1 MRTDP
6 QTTTTMS
13 KTQRWEWA
21 IGLKFEELSDKHLQL
36 AYKLNWDNLCK
47 FDSCRKNCKRTLCL
61 ACFDKSWI
69 DNDSANNSGYD
80 HYDTTNAD
88 QKRADLKTFVG
99 LKNLGATCYVN
110 CLLQLWFHNPAL
122 RKAIYQWDKESNE
135 SVIKEVTPK
144 NDFNNSQ
151 PAKVTTPKRPREDPE
166 KSTPRKMLKTK
177 EESNLTPAIV
187 QITTP
192 PCTKSERQKPKDSVQ
207 TNPIEQLQLIFAR
220 LQFTNKKSI
229 DPFSFIDSL
238 ALNAAE
244 QQDAQEFGNLFMEFL
259 EKSFANQ
266 KDNFV
271 SKIIQSQ
278 FCGKYSY
285 ATICDACKQCS
296 LSDSNFYE
304 LDLSIQNLETL
315 HDCLRDYF
323 RPVPLDG
330 KYNCPRCQKA
340 QSAHRKIIL
349 KSLPPTLNLQLLRFV
364 YDVQRNVRQKL
375 NSHIIFPEVLD
386 MTQFLGSGEIES
398 LASSDQSGIYILSAV
413 LIHRGSSPH
422 SGHYIAHIKDR
433 ISKDWYKF
441 NDDSVERIGPQ
452 LQVST
457 DGENITIVDGKTE
470 TFKIADPRT
479 GRVTRIESKNLKSKT
494 AYMLV
499 YQAEDNEALFYPS
512 DHCEEWELP
521 EHLQTA
527 VLEENSRSDELFE
540 SLQIAREVDEQII
553 ISRKNQIRT
562 IYEKLVCRDP
572 MDKFEFIDKQWLQR
586 WLTNSSSSAKFD
598 PIDNSHLLCIHDKL
612 DFRKIDQVKCIRTE
626 GADLLY
632 NEFGGGPRLQDA
644 MCQRCVEL
652 EVRLIQLKERLKE
665 EQKYITSQAKFK
677 LDQYDF
683 ADAYIVGKK
692 SYRVWQALVMVQFE
706 KSHPDLARRKEDNN
720 SSNNHPNSSD
730 EEEKDKVEKCPASN
744 SDSEDDDAIEKFSF
758 NSDVLCDHN
767 QLIHDTSAWRIVP
780 KEVWTIFKSYFGN
793 DPTKPLIELNAN
805 TLMCADCKRQE
816 DEQQEIGDALK
827 QKASEQ
833 KSKLPDLFHN
843 RKRASWCT
851 MLPGDEYYAVD
862 KSFLTKWRQFLR
874 NPCNLEVPKE
884 VSNKER
890 LLCEHG
896 KMLYDHSNSNPIQSE
911 CNFVLVTREE
921 LDGLRCFYPID
932 KDIRF
937 YIDMEKADRKQKLHM
952 ATLKTSPCKKSTQ
965 LDGSGDTDAKPVQVQ
980 ANGTSDVEKKV
991 DLDEIDWSDCVVSD
1005 PGFCSECH
1013 EMLKQDELKKLL
1025 NYSTTTIYITRV
1037 ENVNGT
1043 NNLIVNENCDNEL
1056 GASEEN
1062 DVVRRKKSDLGD
1074 EANDF
1079 VPPGSVKP
1087 GQGGS
1092 ILRRTTRRKSKKD
1105 QAYEIKPSQT
1115 LLELK
1120 KQIFSRCQVLPVDQ
1134 KLYLDGTLLDDNTK
1148 TMSELAIVPFCSLE
1162 LEVDRPVSDSVD
1174 LIEDEP
1180 PSRKS
1185 CKYRPIKN
1193 RINRMMLDVC
1203 FDPTIGMLTNSLPP
1217 FCHIIIMALYC
1228 NRMQIRALSLV
1239 ELCYRMSIL

>member
-1 MRTDP
+1 
-6 QTTTTMS
+6 MS

-21 IGLKFEELSDKHLQL
+21 IGLNLEELSDKHLQL
-36 AYKLNWDNLCK
+36 AYKLSWDTLCK
-47 FDSCRKNCKRTLCL
+47 FDNCRKNCKRTLCL
-61 ACFDKSWI
+61 ACFDRSWI

-80 HYDTTNAD
+80 HYDTTNVD

-122 RKAIYQWDKESNE
+122 RKAIYEWDKDSSNNE
-135 SVIKEVTPK
+135 NNIKEVTTPK
-144 NDFNNSQ
+144 SEFNQSV
-151 PAKVTTPKRPREDPE
+151 KLTPKRPREDDRC
-166 KSTPRKMLKTK
+166 SSRKMLKTK
-177 EESNLTPAIV
+177 DELALTPTKIV
-187 QITTP
+187 SP
-192 PCTKSERQKPKDSVQ
+192 PSPKNERQKSKDSVQ

-266 KDNFV
+266 KNAFV
-271 SKIIQSQ
+271 SKIIQRQ

-285 ATICDACKQCS
+285 ATICDACKQSS

-315 HDCLRDYF
+315 HDCLKEFF

-330 KYNCPRCQKA
+330 KYNCRRCQKA

-386 MTQFLGSGEIES
+386 MSPFLGNGDVGNLSNSESSGV
-398 LASSDQSGIYILSAV
+398 YILSAV

-433 ISKDWYKF
+433 TTRDWYKF

-457 DGENITIVDGKTE
+457 DGENITIVDGKSE
-470 TFKIADPRT
+470 SFKIADPRT
-479 GRVTRIESKNLKSKT
+479 GKVTRIESKNLKSKT

-512 DHCEEWELP
+512 DHSDDWALP

-527 VLEENSRSDELFE
+527 VLEENSQSDELFE

-553 ISRKNQIRT
+553 NTRKNQIRA

-572 MDKFEFIDKQWLQR
+572 TEKFEFIDKKWLQR

-612 DFRKIDQVKCIRTE
+612 DFRKIDQVKCVRSE
-626 GADLLY
+626 GADMLY

-665 EQKYITSQAKFK
+665 EQKFITSQAKFK
-677 LDQYDF
+677 LGANYDF

-706 KSHPDLARRKEDNN
+706 KSHPELASRKEESN
-720 SSNNHPNSSD
+720 SSGNQQTSSD
-730 EEEKDKVEKCPASN
+730 EDENKTEKCPVSN
-744 SDSEDDDAIEKFSF
+744 SDSEDDDAIEKFTF
-758 NSDVLCDHN
+758 NSDVLCNHN

-780 KEVWTIFKSYFGN
+780 KEVWNIFKSYFGN

-805 TLMCADCKRQE
+805 TLMCADCKLQE
-816 DEQQEIGDALK
+816 DEQQQIDDALK

-851 MLPGDEYYAVD
+851 MVPGDEYFAVD
-862 KSFLTKWRQFLR
+862 RSFITMWRQFLR
-874 NPCNLEVPKE
+874 NPCNSEAPKKII
-884 VSNKER
+884 NRER

-896 KMLYDHSNSNPIQSE
+896 KMPYDHTNSTPIMGDCS
-911 CNFVLVTREE
+911 FALVTREE
-921 LDGLRCFYPID
+921 LYNLRSFYPID
-932 KDIRF
+932 EDIRF
-937 YIDMEKADRKQKLHM
+937 YIDKEKADRKQKIHI
-952 ATLKTSPCKKSTQ
+952 ASQKTSPSKKSAQ
-965 LDGSGDTDAKPVQVQ
+965 LDGSGDANSKPIQVQ
-980 ANGTSDVEKKV
+980 TNGTSDAEKKL
-991 DLDEIDWSDCVVSD
+991 DLDEIDWSDCVVSE

-1013 EMLKQDELKKLL
+1013 EMLKQDELKRLL
-1025 NYSTTTIYITRV
+1025 NYSTTKIFVTRV
-1037 ENVNGT
+1037 DNVNGN
-1043 NNLIVNENCDNEL
+1043 NNLIANENCDTEIV
-1056 GASEEN
+1056 ASE
-1062 DVVRRKKSDLGD
+1062 DTDIVKRKKIYLED
-1074 EANDF
+1074 EGNDF
-1079 VPPGSVKP
+1079 VPTGVTKP
-1087 GQGGS
+1087 GQGS

-1148 TMSELAIVPFCSLE
+1148 TMSELTIVPYCSLE

-1185 CKYRPIKN
+1185 CK
-1193 RINRMMLDVC
+1193 
-1203 FDPTIGMLTNSLPP
+1203 
-1217 FCHIIIMALYC
+1217 
-1228 NRMQIRALSLV
+1228 
-1239 ELCYRMSIL
+1239 

>member
-1 MRTDP
+1 
-6 QTTTTMS
+6 MS

-21 IGLKFEELSDKHLQL
+21 IGLKLEELSDKHLQL

-61 ACFDKSWI
+61 ACFDRSWI

-80 HYDTTNAD
+80 QYDTTNVD

-122 RKAIYQWDKESNE
+122 RKAIYEWDKESNE
-135 SVIKEVTPK
+135 NEIKEVTPK
-144 NDFNNSQ
+144 KDFNQST
-151 PAKVTTPKRPREDPE
+151 KLTTPKRPREDD
-166 KSTPRKMLKTK
+166 KCSARKMLKTK
-177 EESNLTPAIV
+177 EEQSLTPTKTSIS
-187 QITTP
+187 
-192 PCTKSERQKPKDSVQ
+192 PCPKIEHQAKPKDPVQ

-266 KDNFV
+266 KNTFV
-271 SKIIQSQ
+271 SKIIQKQ

-285 ATICDACKQCS
+285 ATICDACKHSS

-315 HDCLRDYF
+315 HDCLKEFF

-330 KYNCPRCQKA
+330 KYNCSRCQKA
-340 QSAHRKIIL
+340 QSANRKIIL

-386 MTQFLGSGEIES
+386 MSQFLENCPTPMEGSS
-398 LASSDQSGIYILSAV
+398 IYILTAV

-433 ISKDWYKF
+433 ITKDWYKF

-457 DGENITIVDGKTE
+457 DGENITIVEGKPE
-470 TFKIADPRT
+470 SFKIADPRT
-479 GRVTRIESKNLKSKT
+479 GKVTRLESKCLKSKT

-499 YQAEDNEALFYPS
+499 YQAEDNEALFYPG
-512 DHCEEWELP
+512 DHCEDWALP

-527 VLEENSRSDELFE
+527 VLEENSRSDEFFE

-553 ISRKNQIRT
+553 NSRKSQIRT

-572 MDKFEFIDKQWLQR
+572 GEKFEFIDKQWLQR

-612 DFRKIDQVKCIRTE
+612 DFRKMDQVKCVRSE
-626 GADLLY
+626 GADMLY
-632 NEFGGGPRLQDA
+632 SEFGGGPRLQDA
-644 MCQRCVEL
+644 MCRRCVEL

-665 EQKYITSQAKFK
+665 EQKFITSQAKFK
-677 LDQYDF
+677 LDANYDF

-706 KSHPDLARRKEDNN
+706 KSHPELASRKEETN
-720 SSNNHPNSSD
+720 SNSGNQQTSSD
-730 EEEKDKVEKCPASN
+730 EEENKVEKCQASN
-744 SDSEDDDAIEKFSF
+744 SDSDDDDDAIEKFAF

-780 KEVWTIFKSYFGN
+780 KEVWSIFKNYFGN
-793 DPTKPLIELNAN
+793 DPSRPLIEMNAN
-805 TLMCADCKRQE
+805 TIMCADCKRQE

-851 MLPGDEYYAVD
+851 MVPGDEYYAVD

-874 NPCNLEVPKE
+874 NPCNLEIPEE
-884 VSNKER
+884 VSNSER

-896 KMLYDHSNSNPIQSE
+896 KMLYDYSNSNPVLGD

-921 LDGLRCFYPID
+921 LDGLKSFYPID
-932 KDIRF
+932 KDIKF
-937 YIDMEKADRKQKLHM
+937 YIDQEKAEQKRKAHI
-952 ATLKTSPCKKSTQ
+952 AALKSSPNKKSAQ
-965 LDGSGDTDAKPVQVQ
+965 LDGSGDVTDNGSIQLQ
-980 ANGTSDVEKKV
+980 TNGTSEAEKKL
-991 DLDEIDWSDCVVSD
+991 DLDEIDWSDCVVSE

-1025 NYSTTTIYITRV
+1025 NYSTTTIYITKV
-1037 ENVNGT
+1037 ENVNGSS
-1043 NNLIVNENCDNEL
+1043 NPVVNDNCDTEV
-1056 GASEEN
+1056 GVSEET
-1062 DVVRRKKSDLGD
+1062 DVVRRKKVYLED

-1079 VPPGSVKP
+1079 IPSGAVK
-1087 GQGGS
+1087 QSQGS

-1120 KQIFSRCQVLPVDQ
+1120 KQIFSRCQVLPLDQ
-1134 KLYLDGTLLDDNTK
+1134 KLYLDGTLLEDNTK
-1148 TMSELAIVPFCSLE
+1148 TMSELTIVPYCSLK

-1174 LIEDEP
+1174 LIEDEQ

-1185 CKYRPIKN
+1185 CKYCAVD
-1193 RINRMMLDVC
+1193 RMMHDC
-1203 FDPTIGMLTNSLPP
+1203 FHPVGKMLTNSPRRPSHL
-1217 FCHIIIMALYC
+1217 
-1228 NRMQIRALSLV
+1228 Q
-1239 ELCYRMSIL
+1239 